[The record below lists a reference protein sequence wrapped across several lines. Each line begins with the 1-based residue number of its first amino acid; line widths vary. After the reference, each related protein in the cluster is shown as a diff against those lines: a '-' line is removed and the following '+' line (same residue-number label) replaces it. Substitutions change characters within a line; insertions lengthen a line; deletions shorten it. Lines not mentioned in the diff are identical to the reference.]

1 MDCSVLD
8 EHYNIAYNGGKL
20 KQVCS
25 LRRLS
30 KTCEKTPEN
39 PVYLDCELVYVN
51 AVTEGTFG
59 MSLISLSAPS
69 SPSSSEQLDEHARDI
84 AMFAYRL
91 WKKAQK

>member
-39 PVYLDCELVYVN
+39 PVYLDCELVCVS
-51 AVTEGTFG
+51 AVIEGIFW
-59 MSLISLSAPS
+59 MSLTSLSTS
-69 SPSSSEQLDEHARDI
+69 SDLSLDEQLDEHARDI
-84 AMFAYRL
+84 AIFAYQL
-91 WKKAQK
+91 